1 MTTHSNPYDVGL
13 DKNPANYAPLSPIDF
28 IAWSARVCPNRVAVI
43 HGERR
48 FTWAETYARA
58 RRLASALA
66 GLGITEGDTVA
77 ALLSNTPEHY
87 EAHFGV
93 PMSGAV
99 FFVFFLWLFVCAIAV
114 MLVFGL

>member
-13 DKNPANYAPLSPIDF
+13 DKNPANYASLTPIDF

-66 GLGITEGDTVA
+66 GVGHDA
-77 ALLSNTPEHY
+77 SATPSPRCSPTRRSTTRHTS
-87 EAHFGV
+87 A
-93 PMSGAV
+93 
-99 FFVFFLWLFVCAIAV
+99 CQ
-114 MLVFGL
+114 